1 MSLGVEYKFL
11 THAKNQMLRKVVSC
25 KMEKQKDGQK
35 TQVLKFCTG
44 FRKECQK
51 ETGSKSVRKDGKRKT
66 VLYGF
71 ALQNITKYLLH
82 NKRLKNEGLS
92 DKI

>member
-25 KMEKQKDGQK
+25 KMVKQKDEQK

-66 VLYGF
+66 VFYGC
-71 ALQNITKYLLH
+71 ALQNITKYLFH
-82 NKRLKNEGLS
+82 NKRLKNERLS